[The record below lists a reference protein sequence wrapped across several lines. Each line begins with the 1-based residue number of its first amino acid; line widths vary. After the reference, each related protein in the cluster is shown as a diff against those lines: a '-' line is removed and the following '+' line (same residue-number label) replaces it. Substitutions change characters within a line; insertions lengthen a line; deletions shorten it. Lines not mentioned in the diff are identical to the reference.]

1 MGTMIDVGAMMG
13 PNRACPF
20 TRPVEIH
27 EPTIDWRL
35 EEGQLVSN
43 PITVVDVGM
52 IPFDASLNDAY
63 RSAAIRRLG
72 GRAVMRTYLLHR
84 PDQPTIVLGGY
95 GMSPMTT
102 IQCLLEGLG
111 YRDVP
116 LPQRVEDAVAVLE
129 EIHRV
134 KRVMTRYVHRI
145 MVAMSLRRILPDE
158 EDPGT
163 PDEDRRDVQR
173 IWLKLL
179 SKQDLDEQVQILMSS
194 IREPMDGWWN
204 EPSTSAQGR

>member
-1 MGTMIDVGAMMG
+1 MGTMIDVGAMIG
-13 PNRACPF
+13 TGRACPL
-20 TRPVEIH
+20 TGPVEIH
-27 EPTIDWRL
+27 EPSIELTLDDGR
-35 EEGQLVSN
+35 LVSN
-43 PITVVDVGM
+43 PLTVVDVGM
-52 IPFDASLNDAY
+52 IPFDANLNDAY

-116 LPQRVEDAVAVLE
+116 LPQRVEDALAVQE

-145 MVAMSLRRILPDE
+145 MVARGLGLKLPDE

-163 PDEDRRDVQR
+163 PDEDRRNVQT

-179 SKQDLDEQVQILMSS
+179 SKQDLDDQVQILMSS
-194 IREPMDGWWN
+194 IRDPRDGWWN
-204 EPSTSAQGR
+204 ELATSAQDR